1 MLLQNY
7 LFMSLVRLQ
16 DCRCHQKENFRAFI
30 EIDDSWGEGEGLAFQ
45 QGSKDAAPS
54 EPSLVPAAAA
64 YRPLE
69 RGLLP
74 QKS

>member
-45 QGSKDAAPS
+45 QGSKDAAQVNLLYCPQQQ
-54 EPSLVPAAAA
+54 LT
-64 YRPLE
+64 
-69 RGLLP
+69 GL
-74 QKS
+74 